1 MAYPDIPKEKAY
13 SWLNIVLILTCIIM
27 FGTSTYFFAYP
38 DSAPRLIERLGLT
51 HYVND
56 IMKRT
61 AVVNKVDENVIN
73 NRAEEELL
81 VKESELLTSPPVITE
96 PLPVV
101 EEPEVLVD
109 PSLPA
114 IDKSDPVLL
123 TAIQDFSEEPLVTDL
138 LLKEDLLRRAIVF
151 IDNFSRGDFI
161 ASFSP
166 LIAPEG
172 PFHVKK
178 SNEKIYVSVL
188 SYHRYD
194 IYMQYIDSI
203 DSEKLVQTY
212 KIFKP
217 LIDQSYAEISLPG
230 ANFDDAL
237 NEAIE
242 LALSVP
248 VINGPIT
255 LKSPSVMY
263 LFNNPTLEALN
274 DAQKLLL
281 RLGGA
286 NLAKLQNKLK
296 SIKDELNS
304 SGQPSDTEKM
314 VTTP

>member
-27 FGTSTYFFAYP
+27 FGSSTYFFAYP

-81 VKESELLTSPPVITE
+81 VKESELLTSPPVIAE

-101 EEPEVLVD
+101 QAPEPLAA
-109 PSLPA
+109 PTLPT
-114 IDKSDPVLL
+114 IDKSDPVIL
-123 TAIQDFSEEPLVTDL
+123 TAIQDFSEEPLVAEL
-138 LLKEDLLRRAIVF
+138 LLKEDLLRSTVVF

-166 LIAPEG
+166 LIAPKA
-172 PFHVKK
+172 PFHIKK
-178 SNEKIYVSVL
+178 SDDKIYVSVL
-188 SYHRYD
+188 NYHRYD

-212 KIFKP
+212 RMLKP
-217 LIDQSYAEISLPG
+217 LIDHSYAEISLPG
-230 ANFDDAL
+230 ASFDDVL
-237 NEAIE
+237 NDAIAM
-242 LALSVP
+242 ALSVP

-263 LFNNPTLEALN
+263 IFNNPALENLN

-281 RLGGA
+281 RLGGT
-286 NLAKLQNKLK
+286 NLAKLQNKLQD
-296 SIKDELNS
+296 IEVELNKVA
-304 SGQPSDTEKM
+304 Q
-314 VTTP
+314 